1 MPELTTADG
10 RTLAYRREGAGPLL
24 VCHPGGPGFSALEFS
39 DLAGLADGL
48 TLVLLDPRGT
58 GGSDAPADP
67 TAYALGDF
75 ASDLDELRTH
85 LGLDRMSLL
94 GFSHGGMV
102 AMAYAAGHP
111 DRVDRLVL
119 ASTLARVGEAQ
130 QADAER
136 EIERR
141 SGEPWHAEAVAALEA
156 EEQMRYETAYD
167 LAMLWQAMAPMYFVR
182 WDGGARAF
190 IEETT
195 EVGNADALRLF
206 NANVPDLLP
215 ELPRIRAETL
225 VIAGEDDF
233 ICGPASAREIADA
246 VPNVRLV
253 LLAGSGH
260 FTYVEA
266 RDAFREAVLAFV
278 ASG

>member
-1 MPELTTADG
+1 
-10 RTLAYRREGAGPLL
+10 
-24 VCHPGGPGFSALEFS
+24 
-39 DLAGLADGL
+39 
-48 TLVLLDPRGT
+48 
-58 GGSDAPADP
+58 
-67 TAYALGDF
+67 
-75 ASDLDELRTH
+75 
-85 LGLDRMSLL
+85 
-94 GFSHGGMV
+94 
-102 AMAYAAGHP
+102 
-111 DRVDRLVL
+111 
-119 ASTLARVGEAQ
+119 
-130 QADAER
+130 
-136 EIERR
+136 
-141 SGEPWHAEAVAALEA
+141 
-156 EEQMRYETAYD
+156 MRYETADD